1 MSNRLKIIGAGL
13 LALGSIAGVVG
24 CTPFS
29 SEPIP
34 GPDKQAS
41 GTMIG
46 GALGA
51 TSGAVIGK
59 QFAEMAEGAWIGAA
73 FGAAHGL
80 LSGIGIDLLEEEE
93 IRLIE
98 ETEKLRRKAW
108 AEYMLSQHYARRLEL
123 HPNRDIFP
131 ADWFFEGDS
140 AKLTL
145 PAEVLIQEIGILTG
159 RRAPSSRIVVSAY
172 VTSKNKDSEYAKY
185 LTTKR
190 AEAIANEM
198 VRAGVEPRRLLA
210 QGAILT
216 EPVLVDPRD
225 RPNRYLQAIEIT
237 AIDQ

>member
-1 MSNRLKIIGAGL
+1 MVRVL
-13 LALGSIAGVVG
+13 LFAALIYAALLCAAG

-41 GTMIG
+41 GTMLG
-46 GALGA
+46 TALGA

-73 FGAAHGL
+73 FGAVHGL
-80 LSGIGIDLLEEEE
+80 LSGLGIDLLEEEE
-93 IRLIE
+93 LRLLE
-98 ETEKLRRKAW
+98 ETDELRKKAW

-131 ADWFFEGDS
+131 ADWFFVGDS
-140 AKLTL
+140 AKLTA
-145 PAEVLIQEIGILTG
+145 PAEVLVREIGVLTG
-159 RRAPSSRIVVSAY
+159 KRAPSSRIVVSAY
-172 VTSKNKDSEYAKY
+172 VTSKDKESVYAKY
-185 LTTKR
+185 LSEKR
-190 AEAIANEM
+190 AEAIANGM

-210 QGAILT
+210 QGAILS